1 MRKTTIV
8 ITLVLCLVFSAMPVW
23 ADTVESV
30 RQEQDIQMPY
40 AYVNWL
46 TLNFTITGGNTSCY
60 ADMPIKAGK
69 SIEYAQI
76 NVYIKKSSG
85 TTVKTFNQKVYP
97 KGGEIAW
104 KGSHKLTSKGTYYLH
119 VVVKCYKLGKVVETI
134 TKDSINK
141 AY

>member
-8 ITLVLCLVFSAMPVW
+8 ITVALCLVFSAMPVW
-23 ADTVESV
+23 ANTVESV
-30 RQEQDIQMPY
+30 RPEIVPETPY
-40 AYVNWL
+40 AYAGGLSASLVIVN
-46 TLNFTITGGNTSCY
+46 GNVTCT
-60 ADMPIKAGK
+60 AGMPIKDGK
-69 SIEYAQI
+69 SIEYAQV
-76 NVYIKKSSG
+76 NAYIKKNSG
-85 TTVKTFNQKVYP
+85 TTVKSFSQKVYP